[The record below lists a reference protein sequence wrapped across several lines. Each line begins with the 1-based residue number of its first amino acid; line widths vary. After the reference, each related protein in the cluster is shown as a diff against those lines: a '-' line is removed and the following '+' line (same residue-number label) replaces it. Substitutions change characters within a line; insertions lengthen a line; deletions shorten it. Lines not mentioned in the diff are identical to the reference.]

1 MFKVSVKEYIK
12 DFHVLYN
19 KKTNNLKQL
28 RLLQSF
34 NGLLIVCYSNAI
46 KKLFFF
52 FSINFRKLNSENK
65 MNYSFKLCKF
75 LQNLYV
81 KIYSKC

>member
-19 KKTNNLKQL
+19 KKTNKLKQL

-52 FSINFRKLNSENK
+52 
-65 MNYSFKLCKF
+65 SF
-75 LQNLYV
+75 Q
-81 KIYSKC
+81 

>member
-1 MFKVSVKEYIK
+1 MCCTIK
-12 DFHVLYN
+12 
-19 KKTNNLKQL
+19 KNNLKHL

-34 NGLLIVCYSNAI
+34 KGLVIVCYSNAI
-46 KKLFFF
+46 KKNVLFLFNKF
-52 FSINFRKLNSENK
+52 LKNSENK
-65 MNYSFKLCKF
+65 MNYSFKLCNF

>member
-46 KKLFFF
+46 KKNF
-52 FSINFRKLNSENK
+52 FSF
-65 MNYSFKLCKF
+65 
-75 LQNLYV
+75 Q
-81 KIYSKC
+81 

>member
-19 KKTNNLKQL
+19 KKNNLKHL

-34 NGLLIVCYSNAI
+34 NGLVIVCYSNAI
-46 KKLFFF
+46 KIFFLFLFNKF
-52 FSINFRKLNSENK
+52 LKNSENK
-65 MNYSFKLCKF
+65 MNYSFKLCNF

>member
-52 FSINFRKLNSENK
+52 LFNKFSKIEFRK
-65 MNYSFKLCKF
+65 
-75 LQNLYV
+75 
-81 KIYSKC
+81 

>member
-1 MFKVSVKEYIK
+1 MFKVPVKDYIK

-19 KKTNNLKQL
+19 KKTNNLKHL
-28 RLLQSF
+28 RLLQNF

-46 KKLFFF
+46 KKKIF